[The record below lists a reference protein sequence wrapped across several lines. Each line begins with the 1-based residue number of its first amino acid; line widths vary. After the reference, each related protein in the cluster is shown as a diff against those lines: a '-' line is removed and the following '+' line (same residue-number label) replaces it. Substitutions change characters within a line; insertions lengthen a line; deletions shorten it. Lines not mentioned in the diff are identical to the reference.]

1 VGRGRAARALFF
13 FASRFDRGR
22 SSSPS
27 LSPLRRKNQHNTQDG
42 IDKLVRLL
50 ENDNEAQF
58 NAEQYMQLYT

>member
-1 VGRGRAARALFF
+1 VHAPWRGAQTHIVSFSLV
-13 FASRFDRGR
+13 STTP
-22 SSSPS
+22 SPN
-27 LSPLRRKNQHNTQDG
+27 LLLPPPPTKKTQEG

>member
-1 VGRGRAARALFF
+1 VSRAWIAGLRAR
-13 FASRFDRGR
+13 RFDETL
-22 SSSPS
+22 S
-27 LSPLRRKNQHNTQDG
+27 LSPLLLPSSPNATIKTTQQEG